1 MQQATR
7 YYKETQEGVEYMC
20 KAFEEK
26 MKQGFDR
33 GLEVGMQQGM
43 QQGLQ
48 QGMQQGAD
56 SERIR
61 IIRLLMNNPTMGQK
75 LSAQQAMKM
84 LNIPAEEQARYLQ
97 MI

>member
-1 MQQATR
+1 
-7 YYKETQEGVEYMC
+7 MC

-33 GLEVGMQQGM
+33 GLEV
-43 QQGLQ
+43 
-48 QGMQQGAD
+48 GMQQGAD

-84 LNIPAEEQARYLQ
+84 LNIPAEDQARYLQ